1 MQYTLQSMRY
11 TKQNEKSINCMPVPE
26 EISIN
31 CMPVPEEISINC
43 MPVPEE
49 TSKNVAQQNYNN

>member
-1 MQYTLQSMRY
+1 MQYTLQSMHY

-31 CMPVPEEISINC
+31 CMPVPEEIS
-43 MPVPEE
+43 
-49 TSKNVAQQNYNN
+49 KNVAQQNYNN